1 MHSLDLL
8 QVVVGVL
15 IGHVGGADVQLE
27 VGSKVLKVV
36 VVWELCRVDL
46 HRLYILLSDLDI
58 YLLMQISLSLLT

>member
-27 VGSKVLKVV
+27 VWSEVLKVV
-36 VVWELCRVDL
+36 VVWELCRV
-46 HRLYILLSDLDI
+46 RVITS
-58 YLLMQISLSLLT
+58 